1 MMSDI
6 RNYTSFKKLIDTPM
20 SFRDYTLMTE
30 TLKLLAT
37 DFNSTN
43 DAETFIYNEAKNIFT
58 DEEWFPLLSLRDD
71 TELIAMGKLA
81 DFLKM
86 PAHLHLM
93 IAAEILQRYPN
104 QNEDIKSIFP
114 PNMYENTKKVAEII
128 VWNYESTDS
137 TSIPEYNFLKEL

>member
-1 MMSDI
+1 MTSNI

-20 SFRDYTLMTE
+20 SFRDYTLMSE

-37 DFNSTN
+37 DFDSTN
-43 DAETFIYNEAKNIFT
+43 DTETFIYNEAKNIFT

-71 TELIAMGKLA
+71 TELIAMDKLT

-86 PAHLHLM
+86 PTHLHLM

-104 QNEDIKSIFP
+104 QNEDIKTIFP
-114 PNMYENTKKVAEII
+114 PTMYTTIKGVAEII

-137 TSIPEYNFLKEL
+137 TSIPEYTFLKAI